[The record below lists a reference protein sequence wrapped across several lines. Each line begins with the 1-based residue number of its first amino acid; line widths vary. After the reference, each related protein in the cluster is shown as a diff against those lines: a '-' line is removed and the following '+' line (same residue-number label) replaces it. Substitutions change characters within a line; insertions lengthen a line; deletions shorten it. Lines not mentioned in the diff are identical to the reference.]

1 MSTGNSIDRRDYE
14 LAASQTAQE
23 NFNAVAS
30 RLEALIDARDR
41 DVKTAMA
48 DYLADGVSEDYAA
61 KEARWNRVAE
71 RGAHHH
77 PHPARLAGEE
87 RHHRPGHPQEG
98 QGRRRRDRLT
108 R

>member
-41 DVKTAMA
+41 DVKSAMA
-48 DYLADGVSEDYAA
+48 DYLADGVSDEYAS
-61 KEARWNRVAE
+61 KEARWNRVAGE
-71 RGAHHH
+71 VRTIIRTLRGALEKNDTT
-77 PHPARLAGEE
+77 AQDTLKKAKAAVDAIG
-87 RHHRPGHPQEG
+87 
-98 QGRRRRDRLT
+98 
-108 R
+108 